1 MSDNAIMHN
10 ADNETRQQIQSEV
23 QAKFA
28 AANDKCGD
36 IIEAYITGG
45 YVQNMAKMLV
55 YVGTDRAKAILSKR
69 SEPDKGR
76 LESAYKAMS
85 DKKVTDPDVI
95 SSVGRVLKEAGF
107 YGETAADAVTAGLS
121 YEQECAAKEMLAR
134 LFEINPLLAM
144 NVETNIYSF
153 DMITD
158 LTDRDVQKLLREID
172 SIVFAKALRGAA
184 TDVKNKILRNMSQ
197 RAAAALQEDM
207 DYMGAIRKSDVIE
220 AQQDIIRV
228 IKRLES
234 DGSIVLA
241 DKDTECV

>member
-1 MSDNAIMHN
+1 MSDNAIMQN
-10 ADNETRQQIQSEV
+10 EDNETRQQIQSEV

-45 YVQNMAKMLV
+45 YVENMAKMLV
-55 YVGTDRAKAILSKR
+55 YVGTDRAKAILSKM
-69 SEPDKGR
+69 SEPDKSR
-76 LESAYKAMS
+76 LELAYKAMP

-107 YGETAADAVTAGLS
+107 YGETAANAVTAGLS
-121 YEQECAAKEMLAR
+121 YEQECAVKEMLAR

-153 DMITD
+153 DIITD

-207 DYMGAIRKSDVIE
+207 EYMGAIRKSDVIE

>member
-10 ADNETRQQIQSEV
+10 DDNETRQQIQSEV

-55 YVGTDRAKAILSKR
+55 YVGTDRAKAILSKM
-69 SEPDKGR
+69 SEPDKSR
-76 LESAYKAMS
+76 LELAYKAMS

-107 YGETAADAVTAGLS
+107 YGETAANAVTTGLS
-121 YEQECAAKEMLAR
+121 YEQECATKEMLDR

>member
-1 MSDNAIMHN
+1 MSDNAIMQN
-10 ADNETRQQIQSEV
+10 EDNETRQQIQSEV

-55 YVGTDRAKAILSKR
+55 YVGTDRAKAILSKM
-69 SEPDKGR
+69 SEPDKSR
-76 LESAYKAMS
+76 LELAYKAMS

-107 YGETAADAVTAGLS
+107 YGETAANAVTTGLS
-121 YEQECAAKEMLAR
+121 YEQECAVKEMLAR

-158 LTDRDVQKLLREID
+158 LTDRDIQKLLREID
-172 SIVFAKALRGAA
+172 SIVCAKALRGAA

-197 RAAAALQEDM
+197 RAAANLQEDM
-207 DYMGAIRKSDVIE
+207 EYMGAIRKSDVIE